1 MKKLKII
8 LLGCCLLVT
17 GLALHY
23 MLPRVSVVEVIGVE
37 VKRTDIEVGTRD
49 VYMIQSRLIGSDEV
63 RVFRNEDAW
72 LYFKINSANLQTQAA
87 VFARE
92 EKGTAVA
99 VRHYGWR
106 LPILSMF
113 PNATSV
119 WPVEPGY
126 RHIPIFNIT
135 VLVLFLVLAFIAR
148 RALKRASDKFTQLRA
163 RHTPGRAG
171 NVPSSSSSS
180 SSSSKSS
187 PASGAGHD
195 EWLQS
200 DQQTSSRSD
209 KLERDD

>member
-8 LLGCCLLVT
+8 LIGCCLIVM

-23 MLPRVSVVEVIGVE
+23 VLPRVSVVEVVGVE
-37 VKRTDIEVGTRD
+37 VKRTDVEVGTRD
-49 VYMIQSRLIGSDEV
+49 VYMIQTRLIGSDNV

-92 EKGTAVA
+92 ENGTAVA

-106 LPILSMF
+106 LPLLSMF
-113 PNATSV
+113 PNATSA

-126 RHIPIFNIT
+126 RHIPIFNI
-135 VLVLFLVLAFIAR
+135 VILVFLLGLAFIAR
-148 RALKRASDKFTQLRA
+148 RVFKRASGKLTELRA
-163 RHTPGRAG
+163 RHTPGRAD
-171 NVPSSSSSS
+171 NVPSSSP

-187 PASGAGHD
+187 PASDAGHD

-209 KLERDD
+209 KSGRDD

>member
-1 MKKLKII
+1 MKKLKIVLI
-8 LLGCCLLVT
+8 GFVLVVM
-17 GLALHY
+17 GLSLHY
-23 MLPRVSVVEVIGVE
+23 VLPRVSVVDVVGVE
-37 VKRTDIEVGTRD
+37 VKRTDVEVGTRD
-49 VYMIQSRLIGSDEV
+49 VYMIQTRLIGGDRV
-63 RVFRNEDAW
+63 RVFRNEDSW
-72 LYFKINSANLQTQAA
+72 LYFKLNSANLQTQAA

-92 EKGTAVA
+92 EKGTSVA
-99 VRHYGWR
+99 IRYYGWR
-106 LPILSMF
+106 FPLLSMF

-135 VLVLFLVLAFIAR
+135 VLVLFLVLAFVAR

-180 SSSSKSS
+180 SSKSS
-187 PASGAGHD
+187 PASDAGHD

-209 KLERDD
+209 KSERDD

>member
-8 LLGCCLLVT
+8 LIGCCLTVM

-23 MLPRVSVVEVIGVE
+23 VLPRVSVVEVVGVE
-37 VKRTDIEVGTRD
+37 VKRTDVEVGTRD
-49 VYMIQSRLIGSDEV
+49 VYMIQTRLIGSDNV

-92 EKGTAVA
+92 ENGSAVA

-106 LPILSMF
+106 LPLLSMF
-113 PNATSV
+113 PNATSA

-126 RHIPIFNIT
+126 RHIPIFNI
-135 VLVLFLVLAFIAR
+135 VILVLLLGLAFIAR
-148 RALKRASDKFTQLRA
+148 RAFKRASGKLTELRA
-163 RHTPGRAG
+163 RHTPGRAD
-171 NVPSSSSSS
+171 NVPSSSP

-187 PASGAGHD
+187 PASDAGHD

-209 KLERDD
+209 KSGRGD

>member
-8 LLGCCLLVT
+8 LIGCCLIVM

-23 MLPRVSVVEVIGVE
+23 VLPQVSVVEVVGVE
-37 VKRTDIEVGTRD
+37 VKLTDVEVGTRD
-49 VYMIQSRLIGSDEV
+49 VYMIQTRLIGGDKV

-72 LYFKINSANLQTQAA
+72 LYLKLNSANLQTEAA

-92 EKGTAVA
+92 ENGTAVA
-99 VRHYGWR
+99 IRHYGWR
-106 LPILSMF
+106 LPLLSMF
-113 PNATSV
+113 PNATSA

-126 RHIPIFNIT
+126 RHIPIFNI
-135 VLVLFLVLAFIAR
+135 VILVFLLGLAFIAR
-148 RALKRASDKFTQLRA
+148 RAFKRASGKLTELRA
-163 RHTPGRAG
+163 RHTPGRAD
-171 NVPSSSSSS
+171 NVPSSSA

-187 PASGAGHD
+187 PASDAGHD

-209 KLERDD
+209 KSGRDD